1 MDITQTDAEMASNEP
16 IEVFSLQDGGKS
28 IKYKIRALPISKA
41 EKWMEDAN
49 AVEALQA
56 AVTDAQKAGNRE
68 ALAASRKTYNDAVY
82 ECVAKYPITPELPQ
96 EQKLCDIITPVQMAR
111 AFALMQMVNDPFVT
125 AGLVQ
130 MNIQKQAMKGLPL
143 KLIEKTISN
152 GSTRDS

>member
-1 MDITQTDAEMASNEP
+1 MDITQTDAEMANNDP
-16 IEVFSLQDGGKS
+16 IEVFALPDGGKS
-28 IKYKIRALPISKA
+28 VKYKIRALPISRA
-41 EKWMEDAN
+41 EPWMEEAN

-56 AVTDAQKAGNRE
+56 AVSEAQQGGDRKKLADARKA
-68 ALAASRKTYNDAVY
+68 YNDAVY
-82 ECVAKYPITPELPQ
+82 ACVRKYPITPELPA
-96 EQKLCDIITPVQMAR
+96 EIEDIISPTQMAR

-143 KLIEKTISN
+143 KLIEKKLTTN